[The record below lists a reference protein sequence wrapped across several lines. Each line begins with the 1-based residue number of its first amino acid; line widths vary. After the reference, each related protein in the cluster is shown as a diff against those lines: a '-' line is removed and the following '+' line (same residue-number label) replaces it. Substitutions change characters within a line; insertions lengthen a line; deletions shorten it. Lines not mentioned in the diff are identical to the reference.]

1 MGSRVG
7 ESDRYDLKLDVV
19 FFVVGLES
27 RFRFRFSRIGSSSLQ
42 SLWGQEEE
50 SATFLAFFLF
60 GGTF

>member
-7 ESDRYDLKLDVV
+7 KSDRYDLKLDVV

-27 RFRFRFSRIGSSSLQ
+27 RFRFSRIGSSSLQ

-50 SATFLAFFLF
+50 SATFLAFFLS